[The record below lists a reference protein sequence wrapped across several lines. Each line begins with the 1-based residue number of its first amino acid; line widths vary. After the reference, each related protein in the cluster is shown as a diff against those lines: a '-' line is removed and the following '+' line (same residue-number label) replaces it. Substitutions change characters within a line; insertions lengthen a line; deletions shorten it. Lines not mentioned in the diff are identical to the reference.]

1 MALSATDVMMAVYSL
16 LGLTL
21 LNVFQR
27 TMELKNGIL
36 ETKDHEHRTG
46 GIYLLLNDYKLIK
59 EGAPYQN

>member
-1 MALSATDVMMAVYSL
+1 MALSATDIMMAVYSL

-36 ETKDHEHRTG
+36 EQKTMSIG
-46 GIYLLLNDYKLIK
+46 L
-59 EGAPYQN
+59 EGSIFLSMTMS